1 MNDGFVLPLF
11 PLDEA
16 VLLPGE
22 AVSILPLSGGQ
33 RDTLERASTY
43 GGSIVAALAE
53 GDSVHEIGVT
63 ARLIRGDDGATI
75 LEGGDRCRLLDLV
88 DIDVPLVRA
97 QGFPESPCTPER
109 ERRLAFLL
117 QRRYRRLAARIGSP
131 APDPGDGLSTLTW
144 EIMAAITL
152 TTDQRQGLLNVPD
165 PVTRGRLLLAFIR
178 EVERR
183 ERFLR
188 PWSHLRTERSWN

>member
-33 RDTLERASTY
+33 QGALERASAY

-63 ARLIRGDDGATI
+63 ATLIRDDDGGTI
-75 LEGGDRCRLLDLV
+75 LEGGARCRLLDLV
-88 DIDVPLVRA
+88 DVDVPLVRA
-97 QGFPESPCTPER
+97 RGYPESPCTPDR
-109 ERRLAFLL
+109 EQRLATLL
-117 QRRYRRLAARIGSP
+117 ERRYRRLAARLGRDAASP
-131 APDPGDGLSTLTW
+131 DESLSALTW
-144 EIMAAITL
+144 EVMAAITL

-165 PVTRGRLLLAFIR
+165 PVTRARLLLAFIR

-188 PWSHLRTERSWN
+188 PWSHLRTRRSWN